1 MDSIVEDAYHYG
13 ATEAEI
19 RSLIDTFRKETVR
32 TALEKEIF
40 LTLRLAI
47 LWQYGWLRPEEVAPL
62 QQLVQKGVSKKWLQQ
77 FGTDTPQMSYE
88 KRQQQVVRLLSRLA
102 TANTAVPA
110 REHWQKVTDFLF
122 VPYEVL
128 SVPLLGGQY
137 GAVWLLRTDNY
148 EGDGHYTFVE
158 LLYKSTEKPTM
169 ESLME
174 ARLQLMGDGEKE
186 VLSDVRRVSHKALL
200 LFAERLERI
209 GTAIP
214 KKSLPEP
221 SPYIIAYDSFEK
233 FVQRWN
239 SDTGIPDKR
248 KRKKFKSVVAH
259 W

>member
-1 MDSIVEDAYHYG
+1 M
-13 ATEAEI
+13 
-19 RSLIDTFRKETVR
+19 
-32 TALEKEIF
+32 
-40 LTLRLAI
+40 
-47 LWQYGWLRPEEVAPL
+47 
-62 QQLVQKGVSKKWLQQ
+62 
-77 FGTDTPQMSYE
+77 
-88 KRQQQVVRLLSRLA
+88 
-102 TANTAVPA
+102 PA

-214 KKSLPEP
+214 KKSVPEP